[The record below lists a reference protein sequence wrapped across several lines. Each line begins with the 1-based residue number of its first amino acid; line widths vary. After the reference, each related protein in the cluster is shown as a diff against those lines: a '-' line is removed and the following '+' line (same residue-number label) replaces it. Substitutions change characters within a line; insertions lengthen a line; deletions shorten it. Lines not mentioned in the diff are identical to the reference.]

1 MPLTG
6 ALAARKN
13 MPGPLWGEACKGH
26 TGHHVNERGD
36 LSHLLQI
43 KARTCLFTVSLAHM
57 SHSNRRLGSL
67 EQAKVP
73 RHKLLEADY
82 IKSKCMPHGGAFFID
97 SCQIG
102 MASFYSFVYVVGTL
116 TYDSV
121 FLLLHVALTLLTLF
135 AEFSWQI
142 NQMTV

>member
-1 MPLTG
+1 
-6 ALAARKN
+6 
-13 MPGPLWGEACKGH
+13 
-26 TGHHVNERGD
+26 
-36 LSHLLQI
+36 
-43 KARTCLFTVSLAHM
+43 
-57 SHSNRRLGSL
+57 
-67 EQAKVP
+67 
-73 RHKLLEADY
+73 
-82 IKSKCMPHGGAFFID
+82 MPHGGAFFID